1 MRLRTLAC
9 LPCHEAAMRH
19 PALSILLF
27 LCWPCAASANPEADA
42 LQASREALFALPP
55 DGRASTTVRLP
66 IGPASSSAFTMTDSR
81 TLPADLLRRYPAMRS
96 FRGRDDQGRQARL
109 DYAAATSRLYIR
121 GADGDWQETR
131 VLPPAAPAPGWRAN
145 EASRATAS
153 PVRHRVARAI
163 AQGNVHYEFRLALAL
178 GSRFVA
184 AHGGTRDA
192 ALGAAVHLAN
202 RANEVL
208 ETDLG
213 VHVTLAARNDLLII
227 TDGEGDPLRHGEP
240 RTAAAELIARR
251 LPASS
256 YDLGQALVGLDG
268 GESDTGTV
276 CSDAMDADYL
286 ATHKAAAWSGA
297 PDPETALGHLLL
309 VLGNQLGAPFRAR
322 RCVDCLAFDGES
334 IVRVRTWLASRGG
347 RCAKKR
353 LVDAMAPWI
362 DPEPM
367 AEPRVVPART
377 PFWLDA
383 TVAPGEPGRELTYAW
398 DDIGRPAFFHP
409 RRPGRRLRQ
418 TFARTLP
425 TDSRSLDFRLTVRD
439 NGGPTA
445 TVASADTRVQVVDT
459 GRAFAIEPVGDA
471 VAGAPVGLRWDPAGT
486 TLPPIQCHFLDVALS
501 RDGGVS
507 WAAVA
512 KDVENSGSAAVTL
525 PAGSTTEAARLRLS
539 CDSQPFY
546 AEAPG
551 EFRIH

>member
-1 MRLRTLAC
+1 
-9 LPCHEAAMRH
+9 MRH
-19 PALSILLF
+19 PALSLLLF
-27 LCWPCAASANPEADA
+27 LCWPCAASANPDA
-42 LQASREALFALPP
+42 NTVQAAREALFALPP
-55 DGRASTTVRLP
+55 DGRASTPVRLP
-66 IGPASSSAFTMTDSR
+66 TGPESSSTFTMTDSR
-81 TLPADLLRRYPAMRS
+81 TLPAELMRRYPAMRS
-96 FRGRDDQGRQARL
+96 FRGRDGQGRQARL
-109 DYAAATSRLYIR
+109 DYAGATARLHVR
-121 GADGDWQETR
+121 AADGDWQEMR
-131 VLPPAAPAPGWRAN
+131 ALPAALPASAWRAN
-145 EASRATAS
+145 GARRAAAN
-153 PVRHRVARAI
+153 PALRRVARSTS
-163 AQGNVHYEFRLALAL
+163 QGNVHYEFRLALAL

-256 YDLGQALVGLDG
+256 YDLGQALIGLDG

-322 RCVDCLAFDGES
+322 RCVNCLAFDGES

-353 LVDAMAPWI
+353 LVDVMAPWI
-362 DPEPM
+362 DPETM
-367 AEPRVVPART
+367 AESRVVPART

-383 TVAPGEPGRELTYAW
+383 IVASGEPGRELTYAW
-398 DDIGRPAFFHP
+398 DDIGHPAFFQP
-409 RRPGRRLRQ
+409 RRPERHLRQ
-418 TFARTLP
+418 AFAHALP
-425 TDSRSLDFRLTVRD
+425 TDSRWLDVRLTVRD
-439 NGGPTA
+439 NGGATA
-445 TVASADTRVQVVDT
+445 TVASADARVQVVDT
-459 GRAFAIEPVGDA
+459 GRPFAIEPVGDA
-471 VAGAPVGLRWDPAGT
+471 VAGAPLGLRWDPAGT
-486 TLPPIQCHFLDVALS
+486 TLPPIRCHFLDVALS
-501 RDGGVS
+501 RDGGAS

-525 PAGSTTEAARLRLS
+525 PAGSATDSARLRLS

-546 AEAPG
+546 AESPG
-551 EFRIH
+551 VFRIH